1 MNRDAY
7 GEYRTIRCIEI
18 HNSHCSIHNF
28 FKYFFIIEMMLHSFY
43 LLIVFVSFA
52 GNEDNVSRL
61 RQQTGGLYGVF
72 PIGDTDCLLQIVF
85 VQACQHVIDDVLRL
99 FEAGI
104 VGSDDNTV
112 AQTGGLLGH
121 DRTFPFVA
129 VAACAN
135 YGYHFPPACQYVVD
149 GIQYIHQSVRSV
161 GVIYNGGDALRGADR
176 IKSACYRM

>member
-1 MNRDAY
+1 MV
-7 GEYRTIRCIEI
+7 
-18 HNSHCSIHNF
+18 SIVCLQEA
-28 FKYFFIIEMMLHSFY
+28 KCLTDLQASTPLQSIGYFFLLSAADCAALIKSLAKDLSVNEMVRPVIEDLFAFMP
-43 LLIVFVSFA
+43 FA

-129 VAACAN
+129 VATCAN
-135 YGYHFPPACQYVVD
+135 YGYHFSPACQYVVD
-149 GIQYIHQSVRSV
+149 GIQ
-161 GVIYNGGDALRGADR
+161 
-176 IKSACYRM
+176 